1 MSETLNLIQQIL
13 AKEPAAV
20 NSTFKEIVK
29 PAMAQQIDAKRAEV
43 GANMFAKPKGDG

>member
-1 MSETLNLIQQIL
+1 MSATKLIQQII

-43 GANMFAKPKGDG
+43 GANMFTQTKSEG